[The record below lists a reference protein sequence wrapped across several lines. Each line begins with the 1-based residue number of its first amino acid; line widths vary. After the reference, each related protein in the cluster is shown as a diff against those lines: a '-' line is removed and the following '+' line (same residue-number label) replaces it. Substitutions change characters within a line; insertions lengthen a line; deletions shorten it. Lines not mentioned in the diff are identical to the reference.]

1 VLVNISASRS
11 SFQLQEM
18 YDVME
23 AIKAV
28 AAESAT
34 VIVGTVYDD
43 SLEDQLRVTIVATGL
58 GKTQLKPQLKSQPL
72 TVVAQKTGTDNQLIE
87 VDYDALEQPAV
98 IRRRNRDATVEAMRQ
113 SGVDMLDIPAFLRK
127 QAD

>member
-1 VLVNISASRS
+1 
-11 SFQLQEM
+11 
-18 YDVME
+18 
-23 AIKAV
+23 
-28 AAESAT
+28 
-34 VIVGTVYDD
+34 VYDEA
-43 SLEDQLRVTIVATGL
+43 LEDQLRVTIVATGL
-58 GKTQLKPQLKSQPL
+58 GKPAVRAQPKPQIS
-72 TVVAQKTGTDNQLIE
+72 VVTQRTGTDNQGVE